1 MMTSAELMRIE
12 SRNVNGV
19 YKFDSGVIWIGLIA
33 GGIGLMLCV
42 GLGIAAAKQGAKSA
56 VLCLLVSVLLVA
68 FLAHIGRLS
77 GRSLQVSDEGV
88 SVRDKNGNQI
98 GSIHWIELARVTERR
113 KMAQLALWDKTGAR
127 RVLIDQ
133 QYQDFAAIRHR
144 ILAEYAKV
152 FTLKPLPM
160 EFQRSNPVVYESVI
174 LGVCTAVI
182 GWVAWMAFQQ
192 GQRVAG
198 AFFLCFAAASLVSL
212 LNLYP
217 QMRGPSVLF
226 EDRFVLRSL
235 FKTQEVYKKSVS
247 GVEIGDVANP
257 QSGTK
262 FSLVILQ
269 IIGGKQLKI
278 TSKYGSIPEIY
289 LTLRAWLARP

>member
-1 MMTSAELMRIE
+1 MASIGLMATE

-19 YKFDSGVIWIGLIA
+19 YRFDSGVISIGFAA
-33 GGIGLMLCV
+33 GGIGLVLLA
-42 GLGIAAAKQGAKSA
+42 GLGIAAARQGSKSA
-56 VLCLLVSVLLVA
+56 VLCLPISVLLVA

-77 GRSLQVSDEGV
+77 GRSVQVTDEGV
-88 SVRDKNGNQI
+88 SVRDKKGNQI
-98 GSIHWIELARVTERR
+98 GSIHWIELGRVTERR
-113 KMAQLALWDKTGAR
+113 KMAQLALWDKNGAR
-127 RVLIDQ
+127 KVLIDQ
-133 QYQDFAAIRHR
+133 QYQNFAAIRHR
-144 ILAEYAKV
+144 ILAEYAKA
-152 FTLKPLPM
+152 FTLKTLPM
-160 EFQRSNPVVYESVI
+160 EFQRSNPVMYESLVFAMSSA
-174 LGVCTAVI
+174 LF
-182 GWVAWMAFQQ
+182 GWVAWIAFQQ
-192 GQRVAG
+192 GQRVAS
-198 AFFLCFAAASLVSL
+198 AFFLCFVAASLVSL

-226 EDRFVLRSL
+226 EDRIVLRSL
-235 FKTQEVYKKSVS
+235 FKVQEAYKKNVS

-289 LTLRAWLARP
+289 LTLRAWLDRP